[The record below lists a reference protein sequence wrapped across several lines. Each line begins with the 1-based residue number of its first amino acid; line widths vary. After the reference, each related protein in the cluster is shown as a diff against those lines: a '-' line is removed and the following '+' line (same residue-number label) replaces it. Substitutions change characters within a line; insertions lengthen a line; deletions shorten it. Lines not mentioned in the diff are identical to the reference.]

1 MSKFTDSTADSLT
14 AVSGLSAVAH
24 LATQWQPIISFLA
37 GCVAIL
43 SGCVA
48 IWYYLKQG
56 QKISQ
61 EETCDGNEDK

>member
-24 LATQWQPIISFLA
+24 LATQWQPIISFIA

-48 IWYYLKQG
+48 IWYYLKKG
-56 QKISQ
+56 SQ
-61 EETCDGNEDK
+61 ITNIPDEDDN